1 MNKDVFISHSSKD
14 EENEMTPEKKGP
26 LSNEVGQIGR
36 YSFLQNEKGEIML
49 VMDSREGDP
58 EDSRFIYD
66 VTDTALL
73 YRSLESSL
81 VFRKIDEDA
90 CEPLKT
96 AKEIYDVE
104 VEDDDVKRD
113 YKVPVRLV
121 QNVENLIL

>member
-66 VTDTALL
+66 GTDTALL

-96 AKEIYDVE
+96 AKEIYVVE